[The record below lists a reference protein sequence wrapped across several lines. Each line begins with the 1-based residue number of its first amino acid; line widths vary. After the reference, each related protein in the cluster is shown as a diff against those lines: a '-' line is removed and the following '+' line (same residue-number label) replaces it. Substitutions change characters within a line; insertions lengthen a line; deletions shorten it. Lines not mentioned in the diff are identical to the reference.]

1 MENIIIEIII
11 FAFLILLAGLLA
23 AAELAISTV
32 GENKIEELKQQK
44 NNLVPYFEIIQKNPE
59 SFGGSL
65 RLLYTF
71 IIVLSAIVG
80 FNLVLKGVN
89 YLFSL
94 FENSSNGTNLSFL
107 AIVIAVILITAFL
120 LVFCL
125 LIPKAIGSKYSDSL
139 AIVSVKPL
147 LSLSK
152 MLSVPVKI
160 LTGISNILLKPF
172 NERTSFSESR
182 PSEDEILEL
191 ISDGVKSGAIDES
204 EQEII
209 ENVLEFN
216 DLKADEVMVPRIEMV
231 AVDLNEDKA
240 TILKEI
246 MKTGHSL
253 VPAYEETPDNIIGV
267 IHTKDLMRKYLEKK
281 NISLKNIVRPAY
293 FIPETKPISEVL
305 KEMQIIGER
314 LAIVTDEYGGTE
326 GIITLE
332 DILEEIVGEIKD
344 KTKIEV
350 SEFSRFPDGTYCIL
364 GSMDIDDFNENFNHQ
379 LQESDEY
386 NTVAGFIAEKT
397 GIIMSQGDSFNHEGI
412 QFELIK
418 KIGQKMVQFKV
429 YSERND
435 FMIID
440 KKQKDI

>member
-1 MENIIIEIII
+1 MENIIIEAII
-11 FAFLILLAGLLA
+11 FTILILLAGLIA

-44 NNLVPYFEIIQKNPE
+44 NKLVPQFEIIQKNPE
-59 SFGGSL
+59 TFEGSV
-65 RLLYTF
+65 RLLYSLT
-71 IIVLSAIVG
+71 IVLSSIVG
-80 FNLVLKGVN
+80 FNLVSHSIN
-89 YLFSL
+89 LFI
-94 FENSSNGTNLSFL
+94 SSNNTISSPAIPSFL
-107 AIVIAVILITAFL
+107 AILISVIIITAII

-125 LIPKAIGSKYSDSL
+125 LIPKAVGAKYSDTL

-147 LSLSK
+147 LSFSK
-152 MLSVPVKI
+152 LLNYPVKI
-160 LTGISNILLKPF
+160 LTAVSNIILKPF
-172 NERTSFSESR
+172 NEKTSFSESR

-209 ENVLEFN
+209 ANVLEFN
-216 DLKADEVMVPRIEMV
+216 DLKADEVMIPRTEMV
-231 AVDLNEDKA
+231 AVDLTEDKES
-240 TILKEI
+240 ILKDI

-253 VPAYEETPDNIIGV
+253 VPAYEDSPDNIIGV
-267 IHTKDLMRKYLEKK
+267 IHTKDLMRKYIERN

-293 FIPETKPISEVL
+293 FIPESKPISEVL

-326 GIITLE
+326 GLITLE

-350 SEFSRFPDGTYCIL
+350 SEFNRFPDGTYCIL

-397 GIIMSQGDSFNHEGI
+397 GRIMNQGESHNHEGLH
-412 QFELIK
+412 FKLIK

-429 YSERND
+429 YSEKND
-435 FMIID
+435 FTILD
-440 KKQKDI
+440 KKLKDG

>member
-1 MENIIIEIII
+1 MESIIIETII
-11 FAFLILLAGLLA
+11 FTILILLAGLLA

-44 NNLVPYFEIIQKNPE
+44 NKLVPQFEIVQKNPE
-59 SFGGSL
+59 SFEGSV

-71 IIVLSAIVG
+71 TIVLSAIVG
-80 FNLVLKGVN
+80 FNLVSHGMN
-89 YLFSL
+89 YF
-94 FENSSNGTNLSFL
+94 NSSDNTISISADPSFL
-107 AIVIAVILITAFL
+107 AIVIAVIIITAII

-125 LIPKAIGSKYSDSL
+125 LIPKAIGSKYSSSL
-139 AIVSVKPL
+139 ASVSVKPL

-152 MLSVPVKI
+152 FLNFPVKF
-160 LTGISNILLKPF
+160 LTGVSNIFLKPF
-172 NERTSFSESR
+172 KERTSFSESR

-209 ENVLEFN
+209 ANVLEFN
-216 DLKADEVMVPRIEMV
+216 DLKADEVMIPRTEMV
-231 AVDLNEDKA
+231 AVDLNDDKEK
-240 TILKEI
+240 ILKEI

-253 VPAYEETPDNIIGV
+253 VPAYEENPDNIIGV
-267 IHTKDLMRKYLEKK
+267 IHTKDLMRKYIEQKDLS
-281 NISLKNIVRPAY
+281 IRNIVRPAY

-326 GIITLE
+326 GLITLE

-344 KTKIEV
+344 KTKIEA
-350 SEFSRFPDGTYCIL
+350 SEISRFPDGTYCIL

-386 NTVAGFIAEKT
+386 NTVAGFIGEKT
-397 GIIMSQGDSFNHEGI
+397 GTIMNQGESFNYNGLH
-412 QFELIK
+412 FELVK

-429 YSERND
+429 YSEKND
-435 FMIID
+435 FMILD
-440 KKQKDI
+440 KKQNEG